1 MPQDGNTRIVKFEDS
16 MLTLPNNP
24 NKIKFSTLFM
34 ISIEGSNRKEIINFD
49 GNLVINIDYN
59 FYSVVDFEMQ
69 HNLDLYVTNNIF
81 KNITGIF
88 AIVNFQSMSKV
99 VMINNT
105 FQNSTDFGL
114 IRIVDVDYIEISQL
128 NFDYMLISTIEF
140 ITLKFINY
148 TN

>member
-1 MPQDGNTRIVKFEDS
+1 MPQDGKTRIVKFKDS

-34 ISIEGSNRKEIINFD
+34 ISLEGSNRKETIVFD

-81 KNITGIF
+81 NNITGIF

-105 FQNSTDFGL
+105 FQNSTNFGL